1 MTQVAMTYEDE
12 LKEAFPAIDPGVT
25 PFGSRVVVQFRTAKL
40 KKGSILL
47 TNETRET
54 EKWNTQ
60 VAKILSVG
68 PLAFKNR
75 STQAPWPEGAWAE
88 PGEFVRVT
96 KHGGDKWE
104 VEIPGREKGENA
116 IFAVMNDLDLIGKI
130 TGNPLEMKAF
140 I

>member
-1 MTQVAMTYEDE
+1 MTKVVMTYEDE
-12 LKEAFPAIDPGVT
+12 LKEAFPAVDAGVK
-25 PFGSRVVVQFRTAKL
+25 PFGSRVLVQFRTAKI
-40 KKGSILL
+40 KVGNIIL
-47 TNETRET
+47 TGDTRET

-60 VAKILSVG
+60 VAKLLAVG

-75 STQAPWPEGAWAE
+75 GTQATWPEGEWAQ
-88 PGEFVRVT
+88 PGEFVRVP

-116 IFAVMNDLDLIGKI
+116 IFAVMNDLDLIGLI